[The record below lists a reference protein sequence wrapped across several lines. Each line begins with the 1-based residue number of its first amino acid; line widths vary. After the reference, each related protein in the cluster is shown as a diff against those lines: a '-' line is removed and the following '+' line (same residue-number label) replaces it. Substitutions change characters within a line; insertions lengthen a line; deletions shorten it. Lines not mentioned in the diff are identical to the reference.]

1 MNFQL
6 YLLTPLYNMR
16 EPNLIST
23 LSIFVTIQTIIRKV
37 ELLLRVCISTFFL
50 LIKMFKTKILILP
63 TIKKIIKL
71 NLIFNVQSKFIA
83 LLSLLAQRFF
93 F

>member
-6 YLLTPLYNMR
+6 YLLIPLYNMR

-37 ELLLRVCISTFFL
+37 ELLLRVCISTFFF
-50 LIKMFKTKILILP
+50 INK
-63 TIKKIIKL
+63 
-71 NLIFNVQSKFIA
+71 NV
-83 LLSLLAQRFF
+83 
-93 F
+93 